1 MAGITGD
8 MAQLGLRSL
17 LAQRRLSRV
26 ADAALSWLEAQG
38 AEYLY
43 EILTVFDELAKHVN
57 LKALEK
63 TRLRQLLDE
72 AVSVAPEALV
82 ASPAEQA
89 DDRAVSD
96 GAPDPASVVVFV
108 VAKLEYVHRGDEQD
122 TPAAEQASQA
132 EEQVDDDL
140 ACCDSRCDVDDMV
153 EGVDSE
159 PQEDEEG
166 VHELEEAVGVV
177 PEKLPLA
184 SEYFVGTY
192 NVLGSHRSHKNF
204 V

>member
-72 AVSVAPEALV
+72 AVSVAPAALV

-89 DDRAVSD
+89 DDRAVKS
-96 GAPDPASVVVFV
+96 
-108 VAKLEYVHRGDEQD
+108 EYSHRGEEQD
-122 TPAAEQASQA
+122 TPVAEQASQA
-132 EEQVDDDL
+132 EEQVDDDPARCEV
-140 ACCDSRCDVDDMV
+140 ACGESPEGDDKAQYGGEQIDMV

-159 PQEDEEG
+159 PEEDDEG

-184 SEYFVGTY
+184 FEYFVRTY
-192 NVLGSHRSHKNF
+192 NALGSHRSPKNF

>member
-1 MAGITGD
+1 MAGITRD

-72 AVSVAPEALV
+72 AVSAAPEALV

-89 DDRAVSD
+89 DDRAVSE
-96 GAPDPASVVVFV
+96 GAPDPASGVVLV
-108 VAKLEYVHRGDEQD
+108 VAKSEYFQRGDEQD
-122 TPAAEQASQA
+122 TPRPASADSSTAAEEAAPA
-132 EEQVDDDL
+132 EELLEDDP
-140 ACCDSRCDVDDMV
+140 AHCEVGFG
-153 EGVDSE
+153 EGPE
-159 PQEDEEG
+159 GEDEAQARVSGAG
-166 VHELEEAVGVV
+166 VA
-177 PEKLPLA
+177 
-184 SEYFVGTY
+184 
-192 NVLGSHRSHKNF
+192 
-204 V
+204 